1 MTASVTRGWPAL
13 PAVAGAMLESLH
25 AHRLLTARQLQTLHA
40 PQASLRWTQRTLAAL
55 AAHGLIGF
63 ARAGRGGRRVYH
75 LTETATAAIGQLPG
89 NATTRPRPS
98 LMQAAVALSAHT
110 LAVND
115 AAIAFVSA
123 ARARGDEC
131 GPLAW
136 RHEIAH
142 PIAPP
147 TRGRRGELVIADALL
162 TYLQHIPDGELA
174 FHYRFIE
181 LDRATQPTNA
191 LAAKLAR
198 YTHLHTYTPKGASRP
213 AWREHYPVFPEVLC
227 VLAGAPRPTLE
238 RRTHTVLAL
247 CAANPDLRAAR
258 QVAISLCLL
267 DDLTDRGPWAPTCRR
282 PQEPDRPVTWL
293 GAPA

>member
-1 MTASVTRGWPAL
+1 MSIAAARGLQSL
-13 PAVAGAMLESLH
+13 PAVAGAMLESLD

-55 AAHGLIGF
+55 VAHGLIGF

-75 LTETATAAIGQLPG
+75 LTDTATAAIQQLPG
-89 NATTRPRPS
+89 HATTRARPPVV
-98 LMQAAVALSAHT
+98 QAAGALSAHT

-123 ARARGDEC
+123 ARARDDEC

-142 PIAPP
+142 PIALSA
-147 TRGRRGELVIADALL
+147 RGRRGELVIADALL
-162 TYLQHIPDGELA
+162 TYLQHAAHGELA

-198 YTHLHTYTPKGASRP
+198 YTHLRTYTPKGASRP

-227 VLAGAPRPTLE
+227 VLAGSSRPTLE
-238 RRTHTVLAL
+238 RRAQTVLAL
-247 CAANPDLRAAR
+247 CATNPDLRAAP

-267 DDLTDRGPWAPTCRR
+267 DDLTDRGPWSPICRR
-282 PQEPDRPVTWL
+282 PQDPDQLVTWL
-293 GAPA
+293 GALA